1 MQPAAFRLAHGV
13 STNVLVFESPDNIIC
28 LAQFDAFLLPAHAW
42 MSSLAYRPQFG
53 FHPCSNSEQAKQ
65 THNDNHQPPN
75 LLAHKQQKSCSTLL
89 VIPHSDLPHCL
100 HSQTIV
106 HFIQK
111 FGFVCSKEA
120 KALAA

>member
-1 MQPAAFRLAHGV
+1 MPSFCQHMLGCHHWHTDPSLDSILAATLNKRSKH
-13 STNVLVFESPDNIIC
+13 TMTII
-28 LAQFDAFLLPAHAW
+28 
-42 MSSLAYRPQFG
+42 
-53 FHPCSNSEQAKQ
+53 
-65 THNDNHQPPN
+65 N